1 MKIEMFQ
8 AEEKFETKSQLFS
21 MILFGGALIFS
32 LLTMISLLPES
43 LTLANTTLQ
52 TIVSTK
58 GGQFYSI
65 LFSWWYIIAS
75 ECLVLVFAICFI
87 TDGFR
92 RIKKSLKQGEC
103 VSNSA
108 ITVLLLVY
116 FGFLAQCIGILVFC
130 LQPAAPFLLT
140 HPLTVPIFYI
150 IFDAIYAAGISTLA
164 TILFRLGAD
173 QAVAL
178 NSGEKFERIVE
189 EELTYSPSL
198 NKSQQNPLYSQT
210 YNPSIN

>member
-1 MKIEMFQ
+1 
-8 AEEKFETKSQLFS
+8 

-32 LLTMISLLPES
+32 LLTLISLLPES

-65 LFSWWYIIAS
+65 LFSIAS

-130 LQPAAPFLLT
+130 LAPAAPYLLT